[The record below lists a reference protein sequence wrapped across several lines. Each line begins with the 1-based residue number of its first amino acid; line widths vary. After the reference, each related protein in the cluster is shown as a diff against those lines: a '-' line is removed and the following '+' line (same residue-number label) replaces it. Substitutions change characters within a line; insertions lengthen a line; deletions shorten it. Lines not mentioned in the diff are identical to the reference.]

1 MTTFRGCVV
10 GIIILQSISKVA
22 NGQVGVS
29 ICACQPGIYTFQL
42 NFTALCVDSTVRGN
56 PGVVGADCF
65 QRGVGVDAASIND
78 TVPIQINTIQILELD
93 ADQSPL
99 AQTPYDNT
107 YQNGDT
113 FVYTSPLLASQQDID
128 ALTPDTVPR
137 GLQMNLQ
144 GINQEE
150 QPITNVWIILF
161 NNNCS
166 FYPVLNIG
174 DNIGWTTLVSHL
186 LLYERK

>member
-1 MTTFRGCVV
+1 MNTFRAWVFR
-10 GIIILQSISKVA
+10 IITLQSILTVA

-42 NFTALCVDSTVRGN
+42 NFTSLCVDSTVRGN

-65 QRGVGVDAASIND
+65 QRGVGVDAESIND

-93 ADQSPL
+93 ADQAAL

-128 ALTPDTVPR
+128 DLTPDTVPR

-174 DNIGWTTLVSHL
+174 DNIGWTTLVSCL
-186 LLYERK
+186 PLYERN